1 MTTPLYVLRC
11 IQLGLRL
18 SELDDLD
25 YGFVQD
31 MITEREND
39 DFKYKEIASQEDFDR
54 F

>member
-1 MTTPLYVLRC
+1 MYVLRC

-25 YGFVQD
+25 YGFVVD
-31 MITEREND
+31 MITERDND
-39 DFKYKEIASQEDFDR
+39 NYKYKEIASQEDFDK

>member
-1 MTTPLYVLRC
+1 MYVLRC

-25 YGFVQD
+25 YGFVVD
-31 MITEREND
+31 MITERDND
-39 DFKYKEIASQEDFDR
+39 SYKYKEIASQEDFDK